1 MALLAYSE
9 SWSKRDPVSGKREE
23 GRKDRQLMRIDIRD
37 GPQACVHSHTSKS
50 INSLYQQTRGN
61 QNGGLR
67 TGANSRWQRVGISP
81 PSRDCLSSAASWF
94 CITTVRMLVDE
105 DLSRAVLIP
114 AKVVFH
120 GLAAW
125 AIAAL
130 TSADRHLEEGS
141 LSLCWSRIVHSI

>member
-9 SWSKRDPVSGKREE
+9 SWSKRDPVPGKREE
-23 GRKDRQLMRIDIRD
+23 GRKDGQLMRIDIRD
-37 GPQACVHSHTSKS
+37 GPLACVHSHTSKS
-50 INSLYQQTRGN
+50 INNLYQQTRGN

-105 DLSRAVLIP
+105 DLRRAVLIP
-114 AKVVFH
+114 ARVVFL
-120 GLAAW
+120 LATVW
-125 AIAAL
+125 L
-130 TSADRHLEEGS
+130 LGP
-141 LSLCWSRIVHSI
+141 LLL